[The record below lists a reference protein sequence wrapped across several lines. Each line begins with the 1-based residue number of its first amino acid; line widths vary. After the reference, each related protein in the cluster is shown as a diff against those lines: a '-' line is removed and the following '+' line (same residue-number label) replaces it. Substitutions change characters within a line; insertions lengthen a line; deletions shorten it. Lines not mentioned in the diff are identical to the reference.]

1 MTVRRGGK
9 LLCVGS
15 LDADNT
21 IHMKTGTRKRLSYIF
36 SYGGQLQD
44 LKDVLALIAKGDIKP
59 RVEEGKLEDFP
70 VVLKALGDGK
80 IKGRIALVPQ

>member
-1 MTVRRGGK
+1 M
-9 LLCVGS
+9 
-15 LDADNT
+15 
-21 IHMKTGTRKRLSYIF
+21 
-36 SYGGQLQD
+36 QD
-44 LKDVLALIAKGDIKP
+44 LKDVLGLIAKGDIKP